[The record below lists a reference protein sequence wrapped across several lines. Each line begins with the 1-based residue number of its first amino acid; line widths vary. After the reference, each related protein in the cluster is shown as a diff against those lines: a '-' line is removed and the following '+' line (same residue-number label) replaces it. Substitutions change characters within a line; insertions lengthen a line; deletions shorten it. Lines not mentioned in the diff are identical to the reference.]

1 MQGDHPPAGS
11 GQSPA
16 YPSPR
21 RSAPKKHKHSE
32 HRRCNAVRPL
42 STSFLW
48 KCFVVQGGADS
59 PPAISIVRAP
69 EGYRLWRHLS
79 GALRFF
85 PVGRTKPSS
94 VCLRQPPS
102 PTAPSALG
110 KAFGCVLNWGGG
122 FLGELIWS
130 LNSPLDCP
138 EPNARPTGLRPS
150 IHPHPPPL
158 CFGTFPYRALGAGEG
173 FWGWCLLEASA
184 EIVSEALAQYFTQ
197 GLALLGGEQTRGEEI
212 DILDA
217 GVEHVQAADLKDA
230 GELL

>member
-1 MQGDHPPAGS
+1 MGRTNYAPNQLFKLFRCFGRLIGHR
-11 GQSPA
+11 
-16 YPSPR
+16 PSTG
-21 RSAPKKHKHSE
+21 RSASKHTTY
-32 HRRCNAVRPL
+32 RDPPL
-42 STSFLW
+42 HTPSSASASL
-48 KCFVVQGGADS
+48 
-59 PPAISIVRAP
+59 
-69 EGYRLWRHLS
+69 RHLP
-79 GALRFF
+79 LPR
-85 PVGRTKPSS
+85 PWRWGR
-94 VCLRQPPS
+94 L
-102 PTAPSALG
+102 L
-110 KAFGCVLNWGGG
+110 GCVLNWGGG

-158 CFGTFPYRALGAGEG
+158 RFGTFPYRALGAGEG